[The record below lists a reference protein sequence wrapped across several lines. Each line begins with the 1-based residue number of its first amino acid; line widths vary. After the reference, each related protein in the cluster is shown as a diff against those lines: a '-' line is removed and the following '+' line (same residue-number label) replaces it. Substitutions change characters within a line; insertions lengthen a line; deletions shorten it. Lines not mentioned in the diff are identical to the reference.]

1 MNIKM
6 TLFNLVLAR
15 MTSED
20 KENSA
25 WHAIWPHREMPVEE
39 HYDLYN
45 IDAAQRRHRGYR
57 PSFRVRGTDYPRRNL
72 SRVPTVCF
80 KVASRCRM
88 GKASYIRNDTDDI
101 GAICLRSMHNVS
113 YNGNKRLIY
122 VTLTHN
128 SSRREV
134 SKQNIDTYTV

>member
-101 GAICLRSMHNVS
+101 GAICLAYFSVYLSNDFFS
-113 YNGNKRLIY
+113 FKY
-122 VTLTHN
+122 VLYALCITFLTM
-128 SSRREV
+128 EI
-134 SKQNIDTYTV
+134 KG